1 MSEHGGDAGNPALS
15 HLLGDEDSAQ
25 RTLLDLAVAAAGIGT
40 FDWDLTTGLLR
51 WDDRLLELFGYT
63 ASDLT
68 ETIEAFNNRL
78 HHEDL
83 DPVTALLQEAIDS
96 CGDYSAE
103 YRIVLPGG
111 DLRWVAAR
119 GRALC
124 DESGT
129 TVRLLGSAWDIS
141 ERQAGQARIAQI
153 IEHMAVGFIAMDGD
167 WTMTHINAEA
177 QRIAARSASELI
189 GRNFWAEF
197 PAAIGTLFETRYRRA
212 MTTGQPGI
220 FEAFYPAPLNVWVEV
235 RATPSPEGLLLYFVD
250 ITERRAAQQRAER
263 ASERERLL
271 NRITEDLGGELGA
284 DAACRRLAQ
293 LVVPAVADMSIVTLI
308 DDDRAAGTRR
318 GLRNSVSWHAD
329 PDLRAAA
336 DTYAQSRLSALG
348 DNAIIVRALETGQ
361 TQLLNGDATA
371 RALEMLQP
379 GPMRDV
385 LATLAPEAVAVLPLP
400 GRDGPVG
407 MLTLANGAHRGVFT
421 SEDLVAARHVAA
433 RAGLVLDN
441 ARLYRQQRDIAE
453 GLQRFLLTPPPEPD
467 HLQIVVRYV
476 PAGQAAQ
483 VGGDW
488 YDALMQPSG
497 ATVLV
502 IGDVVG
508 HDVEAAAAM
517 GQIRTIMRTLGAL
530 DSDGPA
536 AVVHQSEQVMAALQS
551 GILAT
556 AVVARLEQ
564 TEAERDL
571 GLTRLRWSNA
581 GHPPPAV
588 IAPDGSV
595 QLLTTDFTDVMLGVD
610 PAAPRRESQMTLGR
624 DAVVLLYSDGLI
636 ERRDQDL
643 DHGLDR
649 LQQTL
654 VELAGREL
662 NELCDE
668 LLTRMLPD
676 DPGDDVALVAVRL
689 HPQDKPRPSEAGPN
703 RMPPGHPTD

>member
-1 MSEHGGDAGNPALS
+1 MSDHGGDGSEPAMT
-15 HLLGDEDSAQ
+15 HLLGDEDEAH

-40 FDWDLTTGLLR
+40 FDWDLGTGTLR
-51 WDDRLLELFGYT
+51 WDDRLIELFGYT
-63 ASDLT
+63 SGGFAQ
-68 ETIEAFNNRL
+68 TIDAFNDRL
-78 HHEDL
+78 HPEDL
-83 DPVTALLQEAIDS
+83 DPVGALLQEAIDT

-103 YRIVLPGG
+103 YRVVLPGG
-111 DLRWVAAR
+111 DVRWVAAR

-129 TVRLLGSAWDIS
+129 TVRLLGSAWDIT

-153 IEHMAVGFIAMDGD
+153 LEHMAVGFIAMDRD
-167 WTMTHINAEA
+167 WTITHINAEA
-177 QRIAARSASELI
+177 ERMAARTAGELV
-189 GRNFWAEF
+189 GRSFWAGF
-197 PAAIGTLFETRYRRA
+197 PAAVGSLFETRYRRA
-212 MTTGQPGI
+212 VRTGQPEV
-220 FEAFYPAPLNVWVEV
+220 FEAFYPAPLNIWVEV
-235 RATPSPEGLLLYFVD
+235 RATPSSEGLLLYFVD
-250 ITERRAAQQRAER
+250 ITERRAVQQRTER

-271 NRITEDLGGELGA
+271 SQITEDLGGELDAG
-284 DAACRRLAQ
+284 AACRRLAQ
-293 LVVPAVADMSIVTLI
+293 LVVPAVADMSIVTLM

-318 GLRNSVSWHAD
+318 GLRSSVSWHAD

-336 DTYAQSRLSALG
+336 DAYAQSRLSSLS
-348 DNAIIVRALETGQ
+348 DNAVIVRALETGQ
-361 TQLLNGDATA
+361 TQLVDGDATA

-385 LATLAPEAVAVLPLP
+385 LTALAPEAVAVLPLP

-407 MLTLANGAHRGVFT
+407 MLTLANGASRGVFT
-421 SEDLVAARHVAA
+421 AEDLAAARHVAA

-488 YDALMQPSG
+488 YDALMQPSA

-536 AVVHQSEQVMAALQS
+536 AVIRQSEQVMATLQS
-551 GILAT
+551 EILAT
-556 AVVARLEQ
+556 AIVARLEQ

-588 IAPDGSV
+588 VAPDGSV
-595 QLLTTDFTDVMLGVD
+595 QLLTTDFTDLMLGVD
-610 PAAPRRESQMTLGR
+610 PAAPRRESQVTLGR

-654 VELAGREL
+654 AELAGREL
-662 NELCDE
+662 DELCDE
-668 LLTRMLPD
+668 LLARMLPD

-689 HPQDKPRPSEAGPN
+689 HPQDKPRPPEAGPN
-703 RMPPGHPTD
+703 RVPPGFPTD